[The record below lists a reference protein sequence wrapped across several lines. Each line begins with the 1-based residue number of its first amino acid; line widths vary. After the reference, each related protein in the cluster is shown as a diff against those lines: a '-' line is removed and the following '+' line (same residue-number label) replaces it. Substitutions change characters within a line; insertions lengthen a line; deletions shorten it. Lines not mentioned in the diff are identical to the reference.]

1 MSILAFIVLAFL
13 FFAAHIFFNGYLY
26 YFLNF
31 FFNFFLKFVLGM
43 HFWAVL
49 PLFGTAVAIFAL
61 FLMFKETVRVL
72 FAVIPITTFFFKWFW
87 RNRNRLRVRSFRV
100 HKITLAFELLPT
112 LRTVFTIFFLSILL
126 LFFRTFYMYFIAVL
140 SSILAVYSFRT
151 D

>member
-1 MSILAFIVLAFL
+1 
-13 FFAAHIFFNGYLY
+13 
-26 YFLNF
+26 
-31 FFNFFLKFVLGM
+31 
-43 HFWAVL
+43 
-49 PLFGTAVAIFAL
+49 
-61 FLMFKETVRVL
+61 
-72 FAVIPITTFFFKWFW
+72 
-87 RNRNRLRVRSFRV
+87 V